1 MTYKC
6 PKCGTVL
13 LYDYETA
20 DAIIFYCIN
29 CKRNVK
35 AMKKVPAPEKLKCL
49 NNWMDKS
56 KPYYPD
62 EALSVI
68 DIINNPRPED
78 EEFIKAIE
86 WFNEVRNKRI
96 KKR

>member
-1 MTYKC
+1 MSYKC
-6 PKCGTVL
+6 PKCDGILV
-13 LYDYETA
+13 YDYETS
-20 DAIIFYCIN
+20 DAIIFYCFN
-29 CKRNVK
+29 CNKNVK
-35 AMKKVPAPEKLKCL
+35 LLTKPPAPEKLKGL

-78 EEFIKAIE
+78 EEFIKSIE
-86 WFNEVRNKRI
+86 WFNEVINKRI

>member
-6 PKCGTVL
+6 PVCGTVL
-13 LYDYETA
+13 LYDYETS
-20 DAIIFYCIN
+20 DAIIFYCFN
-29 CKRNVK
+29 CNKNVK
-35 AMKKVPAPEKLKCL
+35 LLTKPPAPEKLKGL
-49 NNWMDKS
+49 NNWMDKH

-78 EEFIKAIE
+78 REFLKAVEYYNNRI
-86 WFNEVRNKRI
+86 NRRINK
-96 KKR
+96 